1 MREIKLGAKSAE
13 QEAIKAYLE
22 ENASEVLAEK
32 INNGVYIEKD
42 GKRLLN
48 KKDLDGFMSFASDE
62 ARKQAEKGARFACI
76 KSDTV
81 FGWAIHYF
89 EEDDIIGKLYNEDG
103 TEYKPVVKKS
113 SPKPTTPPPAPAK
126 KKEGG
131 QLSLFDTLTEPE
143 ATIPTTTAE
152 NEPEEEDDP
161 HRLVPMPGT
170 EGDWGRRH
178 WGSDLEEDED
188 EDEAADV
195 VEEDNSEDYDGDLD
209 EEEPRPIPPIITRY
223 RGYADEEP
231 EAIVVMH
238 VGDFYE
244 VLGKNAARVG
254 EAVDLVVVQRDGGP
268 LGKIPMIGFPFH
280 RKDIYLEKICALAP
294 VYLIESEDEKVLLRQ
309 EREEPTMVI
318 NTATGEVFDEPQKGG
333 EFDEVLTHF
342 FGKDWVMV

>member
-1 MREIKLGAKSAE
+1 MREIKLEAKGAE
-13 QEAIKAYLE
+13 QEAIKAYLQ

-32 INNGVYIEKD
+32 INNGVYIKKD

-48 KKDLDGFMSFASDE
+48 KKDLEGFMQFATEE
-62 ARKQAEKGARFACI
+62 ARKQAGKGTHSACVR
-76 KSDTV
+76 SDVV

-113 SPKPTTPPPAPAK
+113 SPKPATPPPAPAK

-131 QLSLFDTLTEPE
+131 QISLFDSLGEST

-152 NEPEEEDDP
+152 EEPEEEDAP

-178 WGSDLEEDED
+178 WGSDMEEDGD

-195 VEEDNSEDYDGDLD
+195 VEEENSEDYDGDLD

-231 EAIVVMH
+231 GAIVVMH

-294 VYLIESEDEKVLLRQ
+294 VYLIESEDEKMLLRQ
-309 EREEPTMVI
+309 ESEEPTMVI
-318 NTATGEVFDEPQKGG
+318 NTATGEVFGEPQKGG
-333 EFDEVLTHF
+333 EFDEVLTRF